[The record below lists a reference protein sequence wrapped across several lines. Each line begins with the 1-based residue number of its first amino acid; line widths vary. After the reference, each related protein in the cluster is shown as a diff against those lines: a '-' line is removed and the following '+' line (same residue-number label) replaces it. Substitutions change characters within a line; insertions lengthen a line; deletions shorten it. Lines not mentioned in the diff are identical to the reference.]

1 MEAFQPGFDSDT
13 DTVINVLSVIKPF
26 MPVTP
31 TALLCWIGKTDLE
44 AANGNTKVG
53 LGPIAQAIDAQAFDE
68 VHLISN
74 FQKAETVAFA
84 GWTEARTKVP
94 VTIHH
99 RKLSGPTEFGEIYE
113 AVVSVISAIRDNGKK
128 AIDLTYHLSPGTP
141 AMAAVWILLAKTK
154 LPAQLIES
162 SQAAGVRKV
171 TIPFDIAA
179 DFLPDLLRQPD
190 QELERLMQGMS
201 PAAPE
206 FDAIIHR
213 STIMKRVV
221 AKARRVAHRSVS
233 VLLEGESGTGK
244 ELFAK
249 AIHRAS
255 SRRERPFKVVN
266 CGAIPSEMVEAEL
279 FGYEK
284 GAFTG
289 AAASRPGYFEAANGG
304 TLFLDEIGE
313 LPKPAQVKLLRVLQE
328 SEVTR
333 LGSTEP
339 RKVDLRIIS
348 ATNRNLVAE
357 VGTGNFREDLF
368 YRLAVA
374 VIQLPPLRDRSTDL
388 NLIVDSLLSSINS
401 ESRSEPG
408 FVEKKLSAGARNL
421 LVRHPW
427 PGNIRELG
435 NTLRRAA
442 VWTSGATISEE
453 DVREA
458 LLPAN
463 GRDGKSFPSPGRS
476 IEEGIDL
483 TGLLGEIA
491 ARYIRDALAVSQ
503 GNKTQAAKL
512 LGLSNYQTLN
522 NWMKKYGVRS

>member
-1 MEAFQPGFDSDT
+1 
-13 DTVINVLSVIKPF
+13 
-26 MPVTP
+26 MPVAP
-31 TALLCWIGKTDLE
+31 SALVCWIGRTDLE
-44 AANGNTKVG
+44 AANGNPKVG
-53 LGPIAQAIDAQAFDE
+53 LGPIAQAIDALPFDE
-68 VHLISN
+68 VHLMSN
-74 FQKAETVAFA
+74 FQKAETVAFVS
-84 GWTEARTKVP
+84 WIKARTKARVA
-94 VTIHH
+94 THN

-113 AVVSVISAIRDNGKK
+113 AVVSVISEVRDTGKK
-128 AIDLTYHLSPGTP
+128 AIDLTFHLSPGTP

-154 LPAQLIES
+154 FPAQLIES

-171 TIPFDIAA
+171 IIPFDIAA

-206 FDAIIHR
+206 FGAIVHR
-213 STIMKRVV
+213 STAMKRVV
-221 AKARRVAHRSVS
+221 AKARRVAPRSVS

-244 ELFAK
+244 ELFAR

-255 SRRERPFKVVN
+255 PRRERPFIVVN

-289 AAASRPGYFEAANGG
+289 AVTSRVGYFEAADKG

-313 LPKPAQVKLLRVLQE
+313 LPRPAQVKLLRVLQE
-328 SEVTR
+328 GEVTR
-333 LGSTEP
+333 LGSTQP
-339 RKVDLRIIS
+339 RTIDVRIIS
-348 ATNRNLVAE
+348 ATNRNLAAE
-357 VGTGNFREDLF
+357 VGNGGFREDLF

-374 VIQLPPLRDRSTDL
+374 VIQLPPLRDRSGDL
-388 NLIVDSLLSSINS
+388 GLLVDSLLSVINT
-401 ESRSEPG
+401 ESRNEPG

-421 LVRHPW
+421 LVRHSW
-427 PGNIRELG
+427 PGNVRELM

-442 VWTSGATISEE
+442 VWTAGATISEE
-453 DVREA
+453 DVRDA
-458 LLPAN
+458 LLPSN
-463 GRDGKSFPSPGRS
+463 GRDGNSYQPPGRS

-483 TGLLGEIA
+483 PRLLGEIS
-491 ARYIRDALAVSQ
+491 ARYIRDAMAVAQ
-503 GNKTQAAKL
+503 DNKSKAAKL